1 MTTAPAQP
9 AAADAPPLRR
19 VSPVDAVPQP
29 APGPGAALLVCSSGG
44 HLTQLL
50 ALAPWWGTRD
60 RAWVTSDSAHARS
73 ALRGEV
79 ITWGHFPTTRNAPNL
94 VRNFFLAARMLVPS
108 SRQPSVIISTGA
120 GLAVPF
126 FVMGRILRIPTVY
139 IEVLDRIDSRT
150 LTGRLCRPLS
160 SLFLVQ
166 WEEQRMLYRGAVL
179 AGELLG
185 GRARPAFWS
194 HPTGPANR
202 PRLPGSGCRGC
213 S

>member
-1 MTTAPAQP
+1 M
-9 AAADAPPLRR
+9 
-19 VSPVDAVPQP
+19 
-29 APGPGAALLVCSSGG
+29 
-44 HLTQLL
+44 
-50 ALAPWWGTRD
+50 
-60 RAWVTSDSAHARS
+60 
-73 ALRGEV
+73 

-94 VRNFFLAARMLVPS
+94 VRNFFLAARMLVPR

-185 GRARPAFWS
+185 GAGQPASWS
-194 HPTGPANR
+194 HPAGPASR
-202 PRLPGSGCRGC
+202 PRLPDSGCRGC